1 MRTSISA
8 KMLGLRE
15 LKEKVLEL
23 KERKGAV
30 ILAHNYQRREVQEV
44 ADFVGESLF
53 LAKKAL
59 EANAELVVFCGVDFM
74 AETVAALCPDK
85 RVVIPEPA
93 ATCPMAAQLPAQLVR
108 EARRKH
114 PGVPIVLYINTLAEA
129 KAEAD
134 VICTSGNAIQVV
146 RALEADEVLFGP
158 DWNLCWRVRQAVRD
172 KTVIPLPEHGY
183 CYVHKLFDAE
193 EALRLKER
201 AGPGAE
207 LLVHPECDPELQEIA
222 DFVGSTGQMYEYVR
236 SSLGEAFVVATE
248 VGLIE
253 RMKRDFSHK
262 ARILPAKSD
271 AICAEMKLITLEK
284 VFKALRREEPI
295 VKLPRDVAEGARAAV
310 ERMFELM
317 GVIKREIASAR

>member
-1 MRTSISA
+1 
-8 KMLGLRE
+8 MLGLRE

-30 ILAHNYQRREVQEV
+30 ILAHNYQRSEVQEV

-59 EANAELVVFCGVDFM
+59 EADVELVVFCGVDFM

-85 RVVIPEPA
+85 RIIMPEPA

-108 EARRKH
+108 EAKRRR
-114 PGVPIVLYINTLAEA
+114 PGVPIILYVNTLAEA

-134 VICTSGNAIQVV
+134 VICTSGNAIEVV
-146 RALEADEVLFGP
+146 RALEADEMFFGP
-158 DWNLCWRVRQAVRD
+158 DWNLCWRVRKAVPE
-172 KTVIPLPEHGY
+172 KKVIPLPEHGY
-183 CYVHKLFDAE
+183 CYVHKLFDVE
-193 EALRLKER
+193 EALRLKEEV
-201 AGPGAE
+201 GPGAE

-236 SSLGEAFVVATE
+236 SSGGGDFIVATE
-248 VGLIE
+248 VGLVE
-253 RMKRDFSHK
+253 RMRRELGRK
-262 ARILPAKSD
+262 ARVLPVKPD

-284 VFKALRREEPI
+284 VFRALRDEKPVI
-295 VKLPRDVAEGARAAV
+295 KLPKEVAEGARAAI
-310 ERMFELM
+310 ERMFELT
-317 GVIKREIASAR
+317 GVLKREIAAAR